1 MGDTVSLGS
10 EVPILQNFQRSG
22 ACPQDTSR
30 APRGGITLL
39 LPGFSR
45 RACGGAVPSAERLP
59 PKATPL
65 ADALVSDPVFYT
77 FSDKSKQNHRGRRLD
92 CCCPWPCPLSRPLL
106 TRAST
111 EDPQTLTGRSGS
123 VSRGGH
129 CTFPWVLVPTGFVC
143 ALPESLVGMRFDFNV
158 SAPLLLSCFGF
169 SFVLG
174 RGASFF
180 GGFAHPP
187 VDGCSAASCAFG
199 VLAGDGECTPFYSTI
214 LHVWG

>member
-1 MGDTVSLGS
+1 MPAGSMIGLLATSKRTYASLPRLPLLAPHLGS
-10 EVPILQNFQRSG
+10 RQQ
-22 ACPQDTSR
+22 
-30 APRGGITLL
+30 
-39 LPGFSR
+39 
-45 RACGGAVPSAERLP
+45 
-59 PKATPL
+59 
-65 ADALVSDPVFYT
+65 
-77 FSDKSKQNHRGRRLD
+77 
-92 CCCPWPCPLSRPLL
+92 L
-106 TRAST
+106 THGST
-111 EDPQTLTGRSGS
+111 GDPQTLTGRSGS

-180 GGFAHPP
+180 GGFPHPP

-214 LHVWG
+214 LYVWG